1 MYIEDIK
8 IADIK
13 KIPILNNF
21 NDVELT
27 SLLEVASIDAYKPG
41 QFIFRE
47 GDTGSCI
54 LMIIF
59 GGARIC
65 KNSPD
70 GKMYEIAQIN
80 ENDFFGEMSFLD
92 VENRIRSANAVASGE
107 TFILS
112 FSEESF
118 RVFVT
123 RNPHPAFRFLRNI
136 ALELQKRLKQSNAK
150 LVKNYDDLLRTHN
163 AIVDSRNFLSSI
175 ITCASDVIIILDAAE
190 RVSLFN
196 SGAEQNLKISASL
209 VIGKTIEY
217 IFMDGQYRPFIN
229 ELYAGRNIYNRD
241 IYLRTADGGTILT
254 SFSAF
259 ATIGVRDNRQF
270 LENIAIIA
278 KKK

>member
-1 MYIEDIK
+1 LDIEDIK
-8 IADIK
+8 IGDIK
-13 KIPILNNF
+13 KIPLLSNF
-21 NDVELT
+21 NDTELT
-27 SLLEVASIDAYKPG
+27 NLLEVASIDAYKPG

-47 GDTGSCI
+47 GDMGSCI

-59 GGARIC
+59 GAAKIC

-92 VENRIRSANAVASGE
+92 VENRNRSANAVASGE

-118 RVFVT
+118 RVFVV
-123 RNPHPAFRFLRNI
+123 RHAHAAFRFLRNI

-150 LVKNYDDLLRTHN
+150 LVKNYDDLMKTHN
-163 AIVDSRNFLSSI
+163 SIVESRNFMSSI
-175 ITCASDVIIILDAAE
+175 ITCASDIIIILDGAE

-196 SGAEQNLKISASL
+196 SGAEQNLKVSASL
-209 VIGKTIEY
+209 VVGKPIDY
-217 IFMDGQYRPFIN
+217 IFMDGHYRPFMN
-229 ELYAGRNIYNRD
+229 ELYAGRNIYNRE
-241 IYLRTADGGTILT
+241 IYLKTADGGTILT

-259 ATIGVRDNRQF
+259 ATIGVRDNRPI
-270 LENIAIIA
+270 LENVAIVA